1 MFWDVY
7 YDLCKRAG
15 KSATTVC
22 LEIGLS
28 NSAANGW
35 KNGTQPKADVLCK
48 LADYFNVSVD
58 YLLGRE
64 SIQNQDVDVQAD
76 IHDLSPDDREML
88 SEVTDVIIK
97 HRRGK

>member
-1 MFWDVY
+1 MFWDIY

-35 KNGTQPKADVLCK
+35 KMELSRKQMSS
-48 LADYFNVSVD
+48 VS
-58 YLLGRE
+58 
-64 SIQNQDVDVQAD
+64 
-76 IHDLSPDDREML
+76 
-88 SEVTDVIIK
+88 
-97 HRRGK
+97 